1 MTPLPRRLS
10 TGKVL
15 ISLASTWTAVG
26 CFVFDWNET
35 HIYNPSWP
43 PHAKFHN
50 AQTMSLGV
58 GLAGATLQQLWR
70 RHDDLADAR
79 RAVDAARR
87 AVDAAALT
95 GTLYWLTQISAL
107 AYPGAKAVD
116 PPDTGK
122 FPQGRAAFPAL
133 ALVALGL
140 VLERRP
146 LSQG

>member
-1 MTPLPRRLS
+1 M
-10 TGKVL
+10 
-15 ISLASTWTAVG
+15 
-26 CFVFDWNET
+26 
-35 HIYNPSWP
+35 
-43 PHAKFHN
+43 
-50 AQTMSLGV
+50 GV

-70 RHDDLADAR
+70 RHDDLAD
-79 RAVDAARR
+79 ARR

-140 VLERRP
+140 VLERRR

>member
-15 ISLASTWTAVG
+15 ISLVSTWTAVG
-26 CFVFDWNET
+26 SYVFDWNDT
-35 HIYNPSWP
+35 HIYNASWP

-58 GLAGATLQQLWR
+58 GLAGITLAQLWR
-70 RHDDLADAR
+70 PHDNVTDAR
-79 RAVDAARR
+79 RAVDGAA
-87 AVDAAALT
+87 VT

-107 AYPGAKAVD
+107 AYPGSEAVD
-116 PPDTGK
+116 PPDTAR

-133 ALVALGL
+133 VLIALGL
-140 VLERRP
+140 ALERRRLHP
-146 LSQG
+146 